1 MAPKL
6 LTTGE
11 VAREMGVT
19 PATVARWARDGW
31 ITPAKVTAGGH
42 YRWDLETVERQL
54 TERQQRGERPPAE

>member
-11 VAREMGVT
+11 VARALGVT

-31 ITPAKVTAGGH
+31 ITPATVTAGGH
-42 YRWDLETVERQL
+42 YRWDLEQVEREL
-54 TERQQRGERPPAE
+54 TGRQQRGE